1 MYPSSIQYF
10 PVSWPVLL
18 VLLALL
24 GLTAGMVAARLLSF
38 ASASMGL
45 EPRTLIAILLLCLLG
60 SYVNIPIAYWPEREV
75 MGAARISYFG
85 IPYSVPM
92 VREWPATTLAVNVG
106 GAVIPVILSMYLI
119 ARNRLYGLALIGTAL
134 VALACFLLA
143 KPIRGVGIVIP
154 IFVPPL
160 VTALV
165 AVALSKRYA
174 GALAYA
180 CGSLGTLIGA
190 DLLNLGKI
198 RGLGAPVASI
208 GGSGTFDS
216 IFLTGLLA
224 VLYAGLFARSRF
236 GRTAGD

>member
-1 MYPSSIQYF
+1 
-10 PVSWPVLL
+10 LL

-24 GLTAGMVAARLLSF
+24 GLTAGVVASRVLSF
-38 ASASMGL
+38 TSASLGL
-45 EPRTLIAILLLCLLG
+45 GPAAVIAVLVLCLLG

-75 MGAARISYFG
+75 TSPAQILYFG
-85 IPYSVPM
+85 VPYTVPVM
-92 VREWPATTLAVNVG
+92 REWPATTLAINLG
-106 GAVIPVILSMYLI
+106 GAVIPTLLSLYLI
-119 ARNRLYGLALIGTAL
+119 VKNRLYGLALVGTAL
-134 VALACFLLA
+134 VTLACFLLA
-143 KPIRGVGIVIP
+143 KPVRGVGIVIP
-154 IFVPPL
+154 VFVPPL
-160 VTALV
+160 VTAMV

-190 DLLNLGKI
+190 DILNLGKI

-224 VLYAGLFARSRF
+224 VLYAGLFARSHWANV
-236 GRTAGD
+236 GRR

>member
-1 MYPSSIQYF
+1 VYPSALQYF

-24 GLTAGMVAARLLSF
+24 GLTAGVVASRLLSF
-38 ASASMGL
+38 ASASLGL
-45 EPRTLIAILLLCLLG
+45 GPGAVLAVLLLCLLG

-75 MGAARISYFG
+75 TSAAQVFYFG
-85 IPYSVPM
+85 IPYRVPI
-92 VREWPATTLAVNVG
+92 VREWPATTLAINLG
-106 GAVIPVILSMYLI
+106 GAVIPAALSLYLI
-119 ARNRLYGLALIGTAL
+119 AKNRLYGLAVIGIGL
-134 VALACFLLA
+134 VAIACFLLA
-143 KPIRGVGIVIP
+143 KPTRGVGIVIP
-154 IFVPPL
+154 VFVPPL

-190 DLLNLGKI
+190 DLMNLGKV

-224 VLYAGLFARSRF
+224 VLYAGLFARSHW
-236 GRTAGD
+236 GRVAGD